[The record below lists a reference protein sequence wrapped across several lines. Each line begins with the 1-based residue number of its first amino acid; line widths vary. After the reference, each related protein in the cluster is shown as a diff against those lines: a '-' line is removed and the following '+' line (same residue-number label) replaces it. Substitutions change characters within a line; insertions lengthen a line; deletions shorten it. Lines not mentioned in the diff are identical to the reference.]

1 MTKSKN
7 TEKQDDLLLEENVNV
22 EGQDNVD
29 VQVEDTKSQEKKTST
44 DKPITDFQNTTRTS
58 HDLIH
63 AGEDP
68 DKPKSFL
75 ELGKERHAEITR
87 GQPQEVEFGTKQELQ
102 KVKME
107 EPETQSDEPNE
118 SQKTYEMTQG
128 KELYP
133 QYIAD
138 NNEIQR
144 DDIMFEELGKNL
156 ELTKEMNDAA
166 AEEQKQKQEEA
177 QKQQEE
183 KQNK

>member
-1 MTKSKN
+1 MPKKN
-7 TEKQDDLLLEENVNV
+7 EKQEDLLLEENVNV

-29 VQVEDTKSQEKKTST
+29 VQVEDTSNSNKNKTQEATKT
-44 DKPITDFQNTTRTS
+44 PITDFQNTTRTS

-68 DKPKSFL
+68 NAPKSFL
-75 ELGKERHAEITR
+75 ELGQERHAEITR
-87 GQPQEVEFGTKQELQ
+87 GEPQQVQFGTKKELQ

-107 EPETQSDEPNE
+107 TPETQSDEPNE

-144 DDIMFEELGKNL
+144 DDIMYEELGKNL
-156 ELTKEMNDAA
+156 ELTKEMNDAV
-166 AEEQKQKQEEA
+166 AEEQKKKQEEA
-177 QKQQEE
+177 QKE
-183 KQNK
+183 KE